1 MVCFSAFISS
11 KILLG
16 VEIKLTKLTLSGICY
31 FHIVTGD
38 GYKTVTFDICI
49 LLHIGLFLTSL
60 TPEAPI

>member
-16 VEIKLTKLTLSGICY
+16 HETKLTKLTLSGVCY
-31 FHIVTGD
+31 FHFVTYD
-38 GYKTVTFDICI
+38 GYKTVTFDTYI

>member
-16 VEIKLTKLTLSGICY
+16 HETKLTKLTLSGVCY
-31 FHIVTGD
+31 CHIVTD
-38 GYKTVTFDICI
+38 ESYKTVTFDICI